1 MSRFDYIFKIVLVGD
16 SDVGK
21 SCILLRYVDDQFDQ
35 SYVSTIGVD
44 FRYKKLTL
52 GGRPV
57 KLQMWDTAGQ
67 ERYRTI
73 TTAYYRGAQAAL
85 MVYDV
90 TSAESF
96 ENVASWMSDVR
107 GVSANSIV
115 LLVGNKKDK
124 KGRVVSAEEGAKLAL
139 SYGAIFVETSAKT
152 GENIDGVFDE
162 LATLMMEKA
171 IERERATMPPVVE
184 NVSVLPRKP
193 TRCCWSLLS

>member
-21 SCILLRYVDDQFDQ
+21 SCILLRYVDDQFDP

-52 GGRPV
+52 GSRSV

-73 TTAYYRGAQAAL
+73 TTAYYRGAQAVL

-96 ENVASWMSDVR
+96 ENVARWMSDVKS
-107 GVSANSIV
+107 VSSNSIV
-115 LLVGNKKDK
+115 VLVGNKRDK
-124 KGRVVSAEEGAKLAL
+124 KGRVTSTEEGAKLAL
-139 SYGAIFVETSAKT
+139 SYGAMFVETSAKT
-152 GENIDGVFDE
+152 GENIDGVFE
-162 LATLMMEKA
+162 EIGALLMEKA
-171 IERERATMPPVVE
+171 LERERATMPPVVG
-184 NVSVLPRKP
+184 NVSVLPKKP
-193 TRCCWSLLS
+193 TRCCWSLPS